1 MLLHPWR
8 NKGPTIFHSLRE
20 THISVSLA
28 ASTFATAY
36 PDNEGGTI
44 SEAQTPGDKVAN
56 DRKTWGRATVT
67 QRQRVAFPGLVRCI
81 ALVSCTPSKQVHTT
95 YAHGGFAELR
105 FSELDATDIEATM
118 ASTRNSVRTVMPVA
132 LPKTALHNTVGIV
145 EAALMTAE
153 AKRFYYH
160 GTLFTRLEITSS
172 NTVAGLAKWLP
183 GDTPKD
189 KFYIVVC
196 PVTLAVFFQDKVTSG
211 RIDENTLQDLGQNY
225 GEDVAAVWLAVA
237 DTSSDEATKFIMDNH
252 SKLGTKFTKPDI
264 GRRTSRIKL
273 HRINPDYNNVT
284 LNEEIGDLE
293 KRIATLTATPQRRGK
308 HTFQSVTSAS

>member
-1 MLLHPWR
+1 M
-8 NKGPTIFHSLRE
+8 
-20 THISVSLA
+20 
-28 ASTFATAY
+28 TFATAY

-44 SEAQTPGDKVAN
+44 SEARTPGDKVAN

-237 DTSSDEATKFIMDNH
+237 DTSSEEATKFIMDNH
-252 SKLGTKFTKPDI
+252 NKLGTKFTKPDVTRRPVI
-264 GRRTSRIKL
+264 GTSRITL
-273 HRINPDYNNVT
+273 HRIEAGYENDT
-284 LNEEIGDLE
+284 LNEEIKALE

-308 HTFQSVTSAS
+308 HTLHSTCSCHLTLCPSQQL